1 MRRALLGLLTLL
13 TLSTTARPVT
23 AQVAVGDSLWQ
34 AGRIDEAAAAYRKA
48 LEGDRLSVRAN
59 FRLAQTLAWSSNI
72 DSALVLLRAARV
84 RVPDDLDLLYTEA
97 IYLSWGKRYAD
108 AILRF
113 DSVLVKQPGR
123 ESDYVRITRAR
134 TLSWAGRMP
143 EAQQGYG
150 EVLAADSA
158 NREARFG
165 LAQVSAWSGD
175 LDGAVRRYEGLLAS
189 EPTEVRSLV
198 GLGNVRL
205 WQQRPGDAKRLAER
219 AWGADSANQEV
230 KDLRLAVR
238 NAYAPR
244 VEVGS
249 DYSEDSERNVNRWQ
263 AVRYNTTIL
272 NGWRGGLSFAQLA
285 ATDPFRTSRRS
296 MVEGSLGLPVMKG
309 SLTAVLGIRQLAPAA
324 LNPGDPAPSSRSV
337 LSGRLTLIQRP
348 VAALTVAASLA
359 RWPFDEIASITPLA
373 LDITQGDLSAD
384 WRATSTTTVWGSLGV
399 LDWSDGN
406 RKRTWGARAT
416 QRLPRGFAAGLYGTG
431 FAFDFKAP
439 RYFSPPTFS
448 TGEAFVNWSHEG
460 PRWTMALGGGVGLQ
474 KVDTLAVQDQW
485 HAEARL
491 SRQWTNGWGV
501 ELHGGHSTSAAASA
515 VGAYAYSTA
524 GLSIRRTF

>member
-1 MRRALLGLLTLL
+1 MALVLLLL
-13 TLSTTARPVT
+13 ALAPRPSR

-48 LEGDRLSVRAN
+48 LESDRLSVRAN

-97 IYLSWGKRYAD
+97 IYLSWGKRYGEAV
-108 AILRF
+108 IRF
-113 DSVLVKQPGR
+113 DSVLAKQPGR

-143 EAQQGYG
+143 EARDGYA
-150 EVLAADSA
+150 EVLAADTA

-175 LDGAVRRYEGLLAS
+175 LDGAVARYQALLAS
-189 EPTEVRSLV
+189 DPAEVRSLV
-198 GLGNVRL
+198 GLANVRL
-205 WQQRPGDAKRLAER
+205 WQQRPGDAKRLADR
-219 AWGADSANQEV
+219 AWAADSANQEV

-238 NAYAPR
+238 TAYAPR

-263 AVRYNTTIL
+263 VVRLNATIL
-272 NGWRGGLSFAQLA
+272 NGLRGGLSFAQLA
-285 ATDPFRTSRRS
+285 ATDPFRDSRRS
-296 MVEGSLGLPVMKG
+296 MVEGTLGVPVGTG
-309 SLTAVLGIRQLAPAA
+309 SLTAVLGVRQLAPAA

-384 WRATSTTTVWGSLGV
+384 WRITPGTSLWGSAGL

-416 QRLPRGFAAGLYGTG
+416 QRLPRGFSAGVYGTG

-439 RYFSPPTFS
+439 RYFSPPTF
-448 TGEAFVNWSHEG
+448 TMGEAFTNWTHEG
-460 PRWTMALGGGVGLQ
+460 PRWTLALGGGVGLQ

-491 SRQWTNGWGV
+491 ARQWTNGWGV

-524 GLSIRRTF
+524 GLSVRRSF